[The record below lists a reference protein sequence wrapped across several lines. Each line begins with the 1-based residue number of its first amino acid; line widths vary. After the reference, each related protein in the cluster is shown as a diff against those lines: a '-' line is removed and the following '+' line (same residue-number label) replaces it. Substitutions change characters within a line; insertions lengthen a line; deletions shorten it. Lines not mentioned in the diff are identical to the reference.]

1 MKNKK
6 YEIKNNVVTVYDKKN
21 QKTERA
27 ITSNVEEILIQE
39 NKIEEMEKKIKK
51 YTKFLDEQPDDKE
64 AFKKM
69 IKEMLLS
76 IFGVILGNLSFC
88 IFLNYF
94 QLEVSLNVLLLVI
107 VGISLTITQN
117 VNKEYKK
124 YVHFIEEKEETKA
137 ALFYLRETLSKEE
150 RILYELKGNTQM
162 TSILNA
168 STEKRKVH
176 DKKALKQLKYQLKIW
191 KNLGSE
197 YREYLKNSQNGYLT
211 ENQKL
216 DLRIQGI
223 DEELYE
229 NYLREQNRLLIMKKF

>member
-1 MKNKK
+1 M
-6 YEIKNNVVTVYDKKN
+6 
-21 QKTERA
+21 
-27 ITSNVEEILIQE
+27 
-39 NKIEEMEKKIKK
+39 
-51 YTKFLDEQPDDKE
+51 P
-64 AFKKM
+64 
-69 IKEMLLS
+69 
-76 IFGVILGNLSFC
+76 
-88 IFLNYF
+88 
-94 QLEVSLNVLLLVI
+94 
-107 VGISLTITQN
+107 
-117 VNKEYKK
+117 
-124 YVHFIEEKEETKA
+124 
-137 ALFYLRETLSKEE
+137 KEE

-162 TSILNA
+162 PSILNA
-168 STEKRKVH
+168 SPEKRKVH